1 MDKAHNVQNVAIE
14 GTVLRLRVDGKNYE
28 LDLAKASRRLATA
41 TPEQRANFEVSPA
54 GYGIHWPDV
63 DEDLS
68 IDGLIG
74 AKHPCPLAETK
85 ASTGRRTPA

>member
-1 MDKAHNVQNVAIE
+1 MDKAHDIQHVSFSGAIMH
-14 GTVLRLRVDGKNYE
+14 LRVDGKDYQIDIARE
-28 LDLAKASRRLATA
+28 SERLRNATQ
-41 TPEQRANFEVSPA
+41 EQREHFEVPPT

-74 AKHPCPLAETK
+74 VKHATPLVRDK
-85 ASTGRRTPA
+85 ASP

>member
-1 MDKAHNVQNVAIE
+1 MDRAHTVEQVALAGKI
-14 GTVLRLRVDGKNYE
+14 LRLRVDGTDYE
-28 LDLAKASRRLATA
+28 IDVTAHSERLANA
-41 TPEQRANFEVSPA
+41 TEGQRARLVVSPS

-74 AKHPCPLAETK
+74 AVRPQN
-85 ASTGRRTPA
+85 ASTKVFA